1 MDAFAQWKEVSMKV
15 ASSRR
20 ALSGVIAMIAALLM
34 LSACATGAPQ
44 ESSSPT
50 AAGPSSSEAPSSE
63 PPATTEAP
71 SSSSEPA
78 PETTTPAP
86 TTTSEAPAVDQP
98 TVVYTKAAATVNP
111 GEAVKVT
118 ITVQT
123 PNPGVPFGDVTLMV
137 DGAPYASATLNEAGS
152 MSFTLKNLTEG
163 DHTYQGVFA
172 GNQTYL
178 ASQSNTKKIHVLTQA
193 EIDAAQKKKEE
204 QATAAANNPCP
215 ANAKA
220 CIDLT
225 NNTTWL
231 QSDGV
236 ITAGP
241 FKQIAGRAG
250 HRTPT
255 GMFTVQWKNKDHKS
269 QEFNQA
275 PMPYAIFFTTT
286 GIAFHVGSL
295 STPSHGCIHLSESA
309 AKIYWDALKPGDR
322 VYVFGAA
329 QY

>member
-1 MDAFAQWKEVSMKV
+1 MMV

-20 ALSGVIAMIAALLM
+20 ALWAVIAMIAALLM

-50 AAGPSSSEAPSSE
+50 AAGPSSSEASSSAPPTSE
-63 PPATTEAP
+63 PP
-71 SSSSEPA
+71 SSSSPAPA
-78 PETTTPAP
+78 PETTTAEPTTPAP
-86 TTTSEAPAVDQP
+86 ATTSEAPAVDQP
-98 TVVYTKAAATVNP
+98 TVVYTKAAATVNL

-137 DGAPYASATLNEAGS
+137 DGAPYASATLNEAGN
-152 MSFTLKNLTEG
+152 MSFTLKNLSEG
-163 DHTYQGVFA
+163 DHTYQGVYA
-172 GNQTYL
+172 GNATYV
-178 ASQSNTKKIHVLTQA
+178 ASKSNTKTIHVLTAA
-193 EIDAAQKKKEE
+193 EIEASQKKKEE
-204 QATAAANNPCP
+204 QAAAAADNPCP

-220 CIDLT
+220 CVDLT

-231 QSDGV
+231 QSNGTV
-236 ITAGP
+236 TAGP
-241 FKQIAGRAG
+241 YKHIAGRQG

-275 PMPYAIFFTTT
+275 PMPYAIFFTNT
-286 GIAFHVGSL
+286 GVAFHVGSL
-295 STPSHGCIHLSESA
+295 SNPSHGCIHLSESA
-309 AKIYWDALKPGDR
+309 AKMYWDALKPGDR
-322 VYVFGAA
+322 VYVFGSA